1 MFSKPIKEYRRDRAT
16 WGIVSE
22 IRSFLRGPGVR
33 DFRAANLSS
42 RRDRKFVNDRI
53 GRLANESA

>member
-1 MFSKPIKEYRRDRAT
+1 MKEYRRDRAT
-16 WGIVSE
+16 WGIVQE